1 LASTPPKHQSPAQAT
16 WAKHQTMMLEN
27 STCGLPTWTSEWKR
41 QYEGEPGNFPSGDP
55 GNRMQVP
62 SEHYRRLQR
71 WSPSS
76 GTLEVARRRPVVP
89 TGTSRTRVRREIAI
103 VVAVRKYI
111 DQNAN
116 IWRPLQQRHLVS
128 FRVRSESGQQKELH
142 SQRPF
147 SGSIR
152 VHFGSIGVI
161 SRFFWLN
168 RSLSGRTRPSHRGC
182 GWRPSSATNPSC

>member
-1 LASTPPKHQSPAQAT
+1 
-16 WAKHQTMMLEN
+16 MMVGN

-116 IWRPLQQRHLVS
+116 IWRPLQQRHLCRFGFDLSLENKKGSNFNSRFLLPFESILVP
-128 FRVRSESGQQKELH
+128 SES
-142 SQRPF
+142 SADF
-147 SGSIR
+147 SGSI
-152 VHFGSIGVI
+152 GVYPDAPDPAT
-161 SRFFWLN
+161 
-168 RSLSGRTRPSHRGC
+168 GAAA
-182 GWRPSSATNPSC
+182 GWATVPSC

>member
-1 LASTPPKHQSPAQAT
+1 MCLDHIIVSGEGQLPR
-16 WAKHQTMMLEN
+16 N
-27 STCGLPTWTSEWKR
+27 STCGLPMWTSEWKR
-41 QYEGEPGNFPSGDP
+41 QYEGEPGNFPSEDP
-55 GNRMQVP
+55 GNRMNRMQVP
-62 SEHYRRLQR
+62 SKTTSACRTDRYEPHQVYHGRA
-71 WSPSS
+71 
-76 GTLEVARRRPVVP
+76 EIHRPKCQYLA
-89 TGTSRTRVRREIAI
+89 TAT
-103 VVAVRKYI
+103 K
-111 DQNAN
+111 
-116 IWRPLQQRHLVS
+116 RHLVS
-128 FRVRSESGQQKELH
+128 FRVRSGSGQQKELH